1 MKIVEESSD
10 KNEDKAASS
19 EWETKSHASPLMWPY
34 GLRNLLKMQEK
45 WSEIIKLYLANH
57 MPPKMACLIGTIW
70 NVFSKDHKIKVANLL
85 SLIIIKEWIK
95 KMLKLVMINSGAAF
109 QMNGEKKQVAE
120 YFIKL
125 LCENIW
131 IKNE

>member
-1 MKIVEESSD
+1 M
-10 KNEDKAASS
+10 
-19 EWETKSHASPLMWPY
+19 
-34 GLRNLLKMQEK
+34 
-45 WSEIIKLYLANH
+45 
-57 MPPKMACLIGTIW
+57 
-70 NVFSKDHKIKVANLL
+70 
-85 SLIIIKEWIK
+85 IIKEWIK

-131 IKNE
+131 IKNESEIDDYQAGFVASYKALGDYVA